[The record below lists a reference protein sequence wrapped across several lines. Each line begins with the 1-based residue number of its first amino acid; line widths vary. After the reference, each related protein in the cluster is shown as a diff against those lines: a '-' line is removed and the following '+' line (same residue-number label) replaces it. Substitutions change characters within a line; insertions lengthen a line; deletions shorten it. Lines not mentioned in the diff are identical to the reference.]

1 MGKVILAVDFGSK
14 TSGYTAAALLDSDER
29 VSLHQSVKGK
39 NADEWLKGLIKGCT
53 PDIIAIDAP
62 LSLPGVYSTTEGCTN
77 YHYRQCDL
85 EVNAMSPMFLGGLTA
100 RAIEMKDWIQ
110 ATLRAEVIE
119 IYPKLVAQDLGLD
132 KRYKKDLAYLTE
144 ALDIL
149 SAELSGDLDASQ
161 VTNWHRFDALLALW
175 TASKYAAGAAEKIGL
190 ETEGIIYF

>member
-14 TSGYTAAALLDSDER
+14 TSGFTAAALFNSEGR
-29 VSLHQSVKGK
+29 ISLHQALKGS
-39 NADEWLKGLIKGCT
+39 NADVWLKELIKRHT
-53 PDIIAIDAP
+53 PDIIAVDAP
-62 LSLPGVYSTTEGCTN
+62 LSLPGVYARTEGCTN

-85 EVNAMSPMFLGGLTA
+85 EVSAMSPMFLGGLTA
-100 RAIEMKDWIQ
+100 RAIEMKDWIH

-132 KRYKKDLAYLTE
+132 KRYKKDFAYLTE

-149 SAELSGDLDASQ
+149 SAELSGSLDASQ
-161 VTNWHRFDALLALW
+161 VTNWHRFDALLALR
-175 TASKYAAGAAEKIGL
+175 TASKYAAGAAKKIGL